1 MFDDVI
7 KVSKQKVSPQLYAK
21 QTDWS
26 EKEKLI
32 SSHGH
37 LHKDEFRKAPKETL
51 NQIIM
56 KDAKKRNI
64 PAPGHYNMPPEKIS
78 GYGAVSQKGQ

>member
-7 KVSKQKVSPQLYAK
+7 KVSKQRVSPQLYAK

-51 NQIIM
+51 NQI
-56 KDAKKRNI
+56 AKPEI
-64 PAPGHYNMPPEKIS
+64 FDLINMALLKII
-78 GYGAVSQKGQ
+78 GNYII